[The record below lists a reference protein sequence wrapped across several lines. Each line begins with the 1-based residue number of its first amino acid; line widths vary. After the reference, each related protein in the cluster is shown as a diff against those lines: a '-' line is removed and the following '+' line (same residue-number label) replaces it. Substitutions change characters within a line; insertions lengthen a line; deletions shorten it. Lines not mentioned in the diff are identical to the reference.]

1 MKHINY
7 RKSVIAVLA
16 AAAALLLLSA
26 CSGVIGGDTVVRISV
41 PGMTGGS
48 VGRYISSDATN
59 GYVVVLQKDKV
70 YSLNNF
76 DNRAYNYLINGQVY
90 ITNLPVGDYIFG
102 VALMGVSDDNYGL
115 AIKEVS
121 IKKGFNDVVIEVG
134 PGITTFNVG
143 GIGNIDNPFIPD
155 GFTAEFATDTM
166 ILDYG
171 RSGAETIDISFTFG
185 SVGINPAIT
194 AVTGFEAG
202 GINAGNPIPDVN
214 PSPSFLSSTVP
225 IEASGIRIDI
235 VDSDGGTFTY
245 TIILK

>member
-7 RKSVIAVLA
+7 RKSMIAVLA

-41 PGMTGGS
+41 PGMTGGL

-134 PGITTFNVG
+134 PGISTFNVE
-143 GIGNIDNPFIPD
+143 GIGDIDNPFLPD
-155 GFTAEFATDTM
+155 GFTAEFATDTI
-166 ILDYG
+166 ILDFG
-171 RSGAETIDISFTFG
+171 RSGTTNINFNVTFG
-185 SVGINPAIT
+185 PSEVVPNILDANQI
-194 AVTGFEAG
+194 G
-202 GINAGNPIPDVN
+202 GSGEGTDLG
-214 PSPSFLSSTVP
+214 SPSLTLP
-225 IEASGIRIDI
+225 ADASGVEFVI
-235 VDSDGGTFTY
+235 SGGYTY
-245 TIILK
+245 TLLLR